1 MSFKDL
7 RSFLQ
12 FLENKGDLVRI
23 KEEVSPIYEI
33 TKIESEYDGKSA
45 LLFERVKGSRVPVAA
60 NIFFDRDC
68 VAHGLGLQK
77 TQLTEAII
85 RASKNPIK
93 ANKVN
98 TGPVKEVINK
108 KVDLPDFLPL
118 PKHFEKDV
126 GRYISGGVI
135 IARDIETGVRNVSF
149 ARMWVKEKDRIVVM
163 INFYRHLYQFLQK
176 AESRGRPLEV
186 AIVIGPDPVVWLE
199 GGMSDRLVPGDI
211 DELEVASSLAKK
223 PIDVVKCETIDLEVP
238 ANAEIVIEGEFLPGI
253 RESEG
258 PLGDFSRVY
267 DTPPRLNPVIK
278 VKAITHREDP
288 IFLDCLPGS
297 MENFLL
303 GGIPREADLLG
314 FIRNA
319 TPCVR
324 AIHLTPGGC
333 CRFHAVVQIDK
344 QYDYEPYHTIIAVL
358 SPSEASRDIKW
369 VVVVDKDIDPTDAS
383 DVEWAIATRVRWDQD
398 LTIIPK
404 MASTL
409 DPSSKGKV
417 PANLSLIYGA
427 KVGMDATIPLDHPEY
442 IEFYQKTGIPRGPNI
457 AEIKKKGR

>member
-7 RSFLQ
+7 RSFIQ

-23 KEEVSPIYEI
+23 KDEVSPIYEI
-33 TKIESEYDGKSA
+33 TRIEREYDGKSA
-45 LLFERVKGSRVPVAA
+45 LLFEHVKGFQVPVAA
-60 NIFFDRDC
+60 NIFFNRDC
-68 VAHGLGLQK
+68 VAHALGLQ
-77 TQLTEAII
+77 TNELAEAII
-85 RASKNPIK
+85 RAARNPIK
-93 ANKVN
+93 ANQVN
-98 TGPVKEVINK
+98 TGPVKEVIK
-108 KVDLPDFLPL
+108 KDVNLLDFLPL
-118 PKHFEKDV
+118 PKHFEKDT

-135 IARDIETGVRNVSF
+135 IARDIETGARNVSF
-149 ARMWVKEKDRIVVM
+149 ARMWVKEKDRIIVM
-163 INFYRHLYQFLQK
+163 INTYRHLYDYLQK
-176 AESRGRPLEV
+176 AESRGRSLEV

-199 GGMSDRLVPGDI
+199 GGMPDRLVPGDI
-211 DELEVASSLAKK
+211 DELEVASSLARE

-238 ANAEIVIEGEFLPGI
+238 ASAEIVIEGEFLPGI

-288 IFLDCLPGS
+288 LFLDCLPGS
-297 MENFLL
+297 MDNFLL
-303 GGIPREADLLG
+303 GGIPREADLLD
-314 FIRNA
+314 FTRRSV
-319 TPCVR
+319 PCVKE
-324 AIHLTPGGC
+324 IHLTPGGC

-344 QYDYEPYHTIIAVL
+344 KYDYEPYHTIVAVL
-358 SPSEASRDIKW
+358 SPTEASRDIKW
-369 VVVVDKDIDPTDAS
+369 VIVVDKDIDPTDTK

-427 KVGMDATIPLDHPEY
+427 KAGMDATIPLDHPEFV
-442 IEFYQKTGIPRGPNI
+442 EFYQKTGIPKEALAQTSR
-457 AEIKKKGR
+457 R